1 MMGSPQPRTSN
12 WSKRRS
18 IRRLQLASL
27 RRMIVFTRNPSRN
40 TVFEEPVTLSNTG
53 KPEGFHIFQTFLAER
68 ADAFACLRASADLFE
83 LGLEALGDL
92 AQLLQAFAAAVGLLF
107 HDLVEIG
114 LRDRVHQDAHLFG
127 ILAAQ
132 ADAHERRR
140 GLEIDP
146 EVVLQPI

>member
-68 ADAFACLRASADLFE
+68 ADAFACLRSRS
-83 LGLEALGDL
+83 
-92 AQLLQAFAAAVGLLF
+92 QANRREGRQVKT
-107 HDLVEIG
+107 
-114 LRDRVHQDAHLFG
+114 LRPIAKTMSGVG
-127 ILAAQ
+127 ILSGPRSGDGTAARPGTDQ
-132 ADAHERRR
+132 
-140 GLEIDP
+140 
-146 EVVLQPI
+146 

>member
-68 ADAFACLRASADLFE
+68 ADAFACLRPSR
-83 LGLEALGDL
+83 GDVRPPSGGHRR
-92 AQLLQAFAAAVGLLF
+92 AGSG
-107 HDLVEIG
+107 ERP
-114 LRDRVHQDAHLFG
+114 LRGRVPAGGGAGHRAITDWP
-127 ILAAQ
+127 
-132 ADAHERRR
+132 R
-140 GLEIDP
+140 GLP
-146 EVVLQPI
+146 G